1 MAKAKVLRHIV
12 MFKFKDTTSAE
23 KVREIE
29 AFFASL
35 PAKIDLI
42 QDFEWGTDNSP
53 EGKAQGFTHC
63 FTLTFKSAEDR
74 DAYIPHP
81 EHKALGGVAGGF
93 VEKVLVLDYWT
104 N

>member
-1 MAKAKVLRHIV
+1 
-12 MFKFKDTTSAE
+12 MFKFKDTTSAG

-29 AFFASL
+29 ASCASL
-35 PAKIDLI
+35 PGKIALI
-42 QDFEWGTDNSP
+42 QDFEWGTNNSP

-81 EHKALGGVAGGF
+81 DHKAFVGF
-93 VEKVLVLDYWT
+93 LDGCVEKVLVLDYWT
-104 N
+104 D